1 MEKDFW
7 GSGNQMD
14 PRKPSV
20 KAIAVPQSS
29 SELGPGPGKCQGEH
43 GAANR
48 RVNESLWMMELT
60 PPCPPILAE
69 VWCFYSG
76 DNEREG
82 GGELLVHGPQGS
94 VEGGRH

>member
-1 MEKDFW
+1 MEKEFW

-14 PRKPSV
+14 PRKLSV
-20 KAIAVPQSS
+20 KAIAVPQNG
-29 SELGPGPGKCQGEH
+29 SELGPGPSKCGGEC

-48 RVNESLWMMELT
+48 RVNGSLWMTELT
-60 PPCPPILAE
+60 FPCPPILAE

-82 GGELLVHGPQGS
+82 GGALLAHRPRDS